1 MDLLIQK
8 LAEQLILVGVSVITA
23 IVIGVPMGIA
33 ARHSQRFQSI
43 ALGTASIFQTIPSLA
58 LLAILLP
65 VFGIGM
71 TPAII
76 ALTIY
81 ALLPILR
88 NTVVAFQQIP
98 RDYIEAAKNLGASS
112 TQCLWKIE
120 LPLALPVMIAGIRTA
135 VAMTIGIATIAAFIG
150 AGGLGDYITRGLAMN
165 NHHLLLMGAIP
176 AALLALVLDGLF
188 AHFQKKPRHS
198 LWILFSIIFLLFFYV
213 IYNKFY
219 QNQSEIR
226 IGSKS
231 FTEQYILGEL
241 MAQMIEAKTHLKVER
256 QFNLGTTEIC
266 QAAME
271 KGDIDIYPEYT
282 GTAYMSVLHQHK
294 LRNAQDI
301 FNFVKQA
308 YQNQYHITWLS
319 PFGFN
324 NSQSLTVR
332 QDFALQ
338 YHLKTISDLV
348 PLANQL
354 TIGAPPEFLDRSDAY
369 PALQKTYLMTF
380 KQIKAMDAGLM
391 YQAINHH
398 EVDVIDAFTTDGRI
412 LAYHLQV
419 LQDNKHAFPAYEAA
433 PLVRDAALKAHPELG
448 DILNQLAQ
456 QISDKDMQK
465 LNQEVDIEKISPA
478 EAAHEFLVKKHL
490 L

>member
-8 LAEQLILVGVSVITA
+8 LAEQLILVSISVLTA
-23 IVIGVPMGIA
+23 IIIGVPMGIA
-33 ARHSQRFQSI
+33 ARYSQKFQSI

-58 LLAILLP
+58 LLAVLLP
-65 VFGIGM
+65 FFGIGM

-76 ALTIY
+76 ALTLY

-98 RDYIEAAKNLGASS
+98 RDYIEAAKNLGASNI
-112 TQCLWKIE
+112 QCLWKIE

-150 AGGLGDYITRGLAMN
+150 AGGLGDFITRGLAMN
-165 NHHLLLMGAIP
+165 NNHLLLMGAIP
-176 AALLALVLDGLF
+176 AALLALILDGLF

-198 LWILFSIIFLLFFYV
+198 LWILSIIIFLIFIWIFYD
-213 IYNKFY
+213 KFY
-219 QNQSEIR
+219 YKQAEIR

-256 QFNLGTTEIC
+256 EFNLGTTEIC

-282 GTAYMSVLHQHK
+282 GTAYMSVLHQNK
-294 LRNAQDI
+294 LRDAQDI
-301 FNFVKQA
+301 FHFVKNA
-308 YQNQYHITWLS
+308 YQTQYHITWLL

-332 QDFALQ
+332 QDFAQQ

-354 TIGAPPEFLDRSDAY
+354 TIGAPPEFPDRSDAY
-369 PALQKTYLMTF
+369 PALQKTYHISF
-380 KQIKAMDAGLM
+380 KNIKAMDAGLM
-391 YQAINHH
+391 YQAIYHH
-398 EVDVIDAFTTDGRI
+398 KVDVINAFTTDGRI

-419 LQDNKHAFPAYEAA
+419 LQDDKHAFPAYEAA
-433 PLVRDAALKAHPELG
+433 PLIRDAVLKAHPELR
-448 DILNQLAQ
+448 DILNQLAN
-456 QISDKDMQK
+456 QISEADMQK

-478 EAAHEFLVKKHL
+478 EAAHQFLVKKHL